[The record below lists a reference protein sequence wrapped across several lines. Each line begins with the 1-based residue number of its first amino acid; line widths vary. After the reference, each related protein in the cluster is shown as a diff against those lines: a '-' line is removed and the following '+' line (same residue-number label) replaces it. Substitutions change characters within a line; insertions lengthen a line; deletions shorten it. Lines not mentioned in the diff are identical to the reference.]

1 MKVKRHNKIIEIIE
15 KYNVETQEE
24 LIEKLRLA
32 GFSVTQATISR
43 DIRELG
49 LLKVLMSN
57 GSYKYMRPDIDS
69 GSGQIVFQKAFS
81 NTVKS
86 VTSSLN
92 NIVIKTYPGMA
103 NAVAAYID
111 SLHDEEILGC
121 VAGDDCIII
130 VARNVEAASFLSKKI
145 QEIVSY

>member
-1 MKVKRHNKIIEIIE
+1 
-15 KYNVETQEE
+15 
-24 LIEKLRLA
+24 
-32 GFSVTQATISR
+32 
-43 DIRELG
+43 
-49 LLKVLMSN
+49 MSN